1 VNVGELLVGRR
12 APSRARADFV
22 YGIVDAR
29 LTLEIDLGLIVQTAG
44 LAFTP
49 LERENPVRAK
59 ALDELVVG
67 VADSIGLK
75 VDRREDQFGLRWIV
89 LRDGPLEELAIS
101 IGIVAEELD
110 RARHS
115 RALVCAAFG
124 FGDRQQPDARS
135 ETYLVFNFERGS
147 FYPFA
152 TSGRCRRNASRER
165 QLAAALASDLRLE
178 REPELW
184 YPLWGIPLER
194 P

>member
-1 VNVGELLVGRR
+1 VNVGDLLVGRR
-12 APSRARADFV
+12 APSRARADLV

-29 LTLEIDLGLIVQTAG
+29 LTLEIDLGLIVHTAG

-75 VDRREDQFGLRWIV
+75 VDRREDQFRLRWIV

-101 IGIVAEELD
+101 IAIVADELD
-110 RARHS
+110 RAGHS
-115 RALVCAAFG
+115 RALVCSAFA
-124 FGDRQQPDARS
+124 FGDRQRPDDRS
-135 ETYLVFNFERGS
+135 KINLIYNFERGS
-147 FYPFA
+147 FYPFI

-165 QLAAALASDLRLE
+165 RLAAALAGNLRLE

-184 YPLWGIPLER
+184 YPLWGIPLGKR
-194 P
+194 